1 MCKMIKTQVFIP
13 VKIVQNYHIQVFEI
27 RHIVIIRF
35 PLWTLD
41 LSQSVSLKL
50 SDCRNYC
57 YNYQAIV
64 YLLLKSRLK
73 NNSDLR
79 TVNFINMTVTVT
91 NMT

>member
-1 MCKMIKTQVFIP
+1 MIIYYLEASH
-13 VKIVQNYHIQVFEI
+13 YHIQVFEI

-41 LSQSVSLKL
+41 LSQSVSMKL

-79 TVNFINMTVTVT
+79 TVNMTVTVT

>member
-1 MCKMIKTQVFIP
+1 MCKMIKTQVLP

-41 LSQSVSLKL
+41 LSQSVSMKVSMKL

-64 YLLLKSRLK
+64 YLLLQSRLK

-79 TVNFINMTVTVT
+79 TV
-91 NMT
+91 

>member
-1 MCKMIKTQVFIP
+1 MCKMIKTQVLP

-79 TVNFINMTVTVT
+79 TVNMTVTVT